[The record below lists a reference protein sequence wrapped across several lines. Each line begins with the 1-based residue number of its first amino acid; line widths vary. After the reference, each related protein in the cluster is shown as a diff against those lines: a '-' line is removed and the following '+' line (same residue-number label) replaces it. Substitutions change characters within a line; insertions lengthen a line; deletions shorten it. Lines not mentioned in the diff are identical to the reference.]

1 MAHNHNVSAMTLE
14 ELDGPVGLHNRNID
28 VTFDGQAGPVAGP
41 SGVQGRGRGA
51 SHVPV
56 ESEMQMRNRLKGEY
70 DAWYGNLLN
79 QRKQQHEALLQ
90 ERYNAEIQAARF
102 NKRSA
107 PSPWVPC

>member
-28 VTFDGQAGPVAGP
+28 VTVYGQAGLVAGP

-56 ESEMQMRNRLKGEY
+56 ESEMQMRNGLKGEY